1 MKQVR
6 KTGEKR
12 TWERDVPGDTAV
24 GMLTLQGGMV
34 LIGWG
39 TKITP
44 VPQCSQE
51 IIKIII
57 SRKWETEVR
66 SQDSQIQL

>member
-6 KTGEKR
+6 KIGEKR

-24 GMLTLQGGMV
+24 GMLTLQRGMV

-39 TKITP
+39 TKIPP